1 MFSSRSLNTV
11 SFNFGFLTADLQ
23 KIYINQSA
31 SISIMRPKKFYE
43 KLGKSRLKSKR
54 EKLDSKDVF
63 LIKTFNLTNQDILD
77 LGCGKGY
84 LSYEFAKR
92 GNKILAIDGSESM
105 LNYAKT
111 KNVHSNIK
119 YLLSD
124 LQDLKI
130 KQKFDLVFAIN
141 SLVHI
146 KILEPIL
153 TDIRNSLKKNGKFIL
168 CFLHPL
174 QDIKEIKDYS
184 KERIIRTKTKYGFVE
199 QYYRP
204 VEFYIN
210 KLIESNFIISKV
222 YEFPS
227 KKPDFFIIECRSA

>member
-1 MFSSRSLNTV
+1 M
-11 SFNFGFLTADLQ
+11 
-23 KIYINQSA
+23 QS
-31 SISIMRPKKFYE
+31 KNFYE
-43 KLGKSRLKSKR
+43 KLGNSRLKSKR
-54 EKLDSKDVF
+54 EKLDSKDAF
-63 LIKTFNLTNQDILD
+63 LIKRFSSTNLNVLD

-92 GNKILAIDGSESM
+92 GNNVLAIDGSESM

-111 KNVHSNIK
+111 KNSHPNIK
-119 YLLSD
+119 YILSN
-124 LQDLKI
+124 LQDLRI
-130 KQKFDLVFAIN
+130 NQKFNLVFAIN

-153 TDIRNSLKKNGKFIL
+153 KNIRKLLKKNGKFIL
-168 CFLHPL
+168 CFPHPL
-174 QDIKEIKDYS
+174 QDIKEIEDYS

-204 VEFYIN
+204 IEFYIN
-210 KLIESNFIISKV
+210 KLTESNFIISKV

-227 KKPDFFIIECRSA
+227 KKPEFFIIECRST